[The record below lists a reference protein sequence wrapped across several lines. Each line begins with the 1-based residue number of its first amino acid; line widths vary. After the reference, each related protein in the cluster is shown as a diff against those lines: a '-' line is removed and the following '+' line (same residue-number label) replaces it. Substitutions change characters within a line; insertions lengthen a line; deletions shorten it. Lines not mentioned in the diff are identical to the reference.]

1 MRRPRS
7 RRQEDAELNIT
18 AFMNLMI
25 VLVPVLLMSMVFSH
39 ITVLGLTLPE
49 AATSSETPEEDKHLE
64 LVVREDE
71 LQVYYPRG
79 YLLKRVTKKAVA
91 QEPDEAESAAA
102 PNAQAELGQQSAE
115 GSLEHDY
122 ALLSQVLQEVKRLLK
137 DQDIDKR
144 DITIL
149 SEADT
154 DYQTIV
160 SLMDAC
166 RSFKAVVA
174 GSVVN
179 AELFPEISLGDAP
192 VQQGD
197 AGYSESDSVAG
208 GAL

>member
-1 MRRPRS
+1 MRRPRD

-49 AATSSETPEEDKHLE
+49 AATSADTPEEDKHLE
-64 LVVREDE
+64 LVVRKDE

-79 YLLKRVTKKAVA
+79 YLLKRVPQKAI
-91 QEPDEAESAAA
+91 A
-102 PNAQAELGQQSAE
+102 PVLDDDKIDASVEQPAVID
-115 GSLEHDY
+115 HDY
-122 ALLSQVLQEVKRLLK
+122 VLLSQVLQEVKRLLK

-149 SEADT
+149 SEQDT

-160 SLMDAC
+160 SLMDAS

-179 AELFPEISLGDAP
+179 AELFPDISLGDAP
-192 VQQGD
+192 VQQGE
-197 AGYSESDSVAG
+197 AGYEDVAG
-208 GAL
+208 DAAAVGGVQ